1 MERLG
6 IHGMNTT
13 PADEKTKERKARENE
28 RLLKHFAKVE
38 RKHDTAMRSR
48 LRASWRPG
56 TETARRDME
65 RSEKAEE
72 EMFEALAEIRRSVLG
87 K

>member
-1 MERLG
+1 MERFG
-6 IHGMNTT
+6 TDRMDTT
-13 PADEKTKERKARENE
+13 THEKTIGRKARENE
-28 RLLKHFAKVE
+28 RLLKLFAKVE
-38 RKHDTAMRSR
+38 RKHDMAMKSR

-87 K
+87 E